1 MASPEPSHSRRER
14 SAAARVLL
22 LFAVGGVIGFLIDAT
37 IVQVLVKWAGWNPY
51 LTRLL
56 SFLVA
61 ATGTWLFNRTYTF
74 SADRRYGVFGEW
86 ARYLLAMSGGFAVN
100 YGLYS
105 LLVFHYAGIRAQ
117 PVIAVAAGSLAG
129 MVVNFVSSRFWIF
142 RKRSETA
149 EQSPLD

>member
-1 MASPEPSHSRRER
+1 MTPELDARARR
-14 SAAARVLL
+14 AAAMRVLA
-22 LFAVGGVIGFLIDAT
+22 LFAVGGVIGFVIDAA
-37 IVQVLVKWAGWNPY
+37 IVQVLVKWSGWNPY
-51 LTRLL
+51 ATRLL

-74 SADRRYGVFGEW
+74 SADRRYGLLGEW

-100 YGLYS
+100 YGTYS
-105 LLVFHYAGIRAQ
+105 FLVFHHPAIREQ

-142 RKRSETA
+142 RKRRPEA
-149 EQSPLD
+149 EAPAPPP